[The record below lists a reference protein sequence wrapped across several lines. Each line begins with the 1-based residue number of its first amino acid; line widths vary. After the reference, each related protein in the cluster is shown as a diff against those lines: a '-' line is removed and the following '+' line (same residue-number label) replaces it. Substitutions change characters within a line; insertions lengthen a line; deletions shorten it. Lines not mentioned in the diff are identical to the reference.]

1 MEKTSSA
8 PLSPMVAYLFRT
20 IGVREEPASRRQP
33 RSSSKLGYNLWMA
46 IKVIIAEDEALV
58 RLAMAQILNTE
69 PDIEV
74 ADTAANG
81 QEAVQLTHEHS
92 PDVLLTDLRMPV
104 LDGLSAIQ
112 QIKHELPHVEVCVLT
127 VCEDDASLFEAL
139 KLGAKGYLLKNATP
153 NEVAAAVRK
162 VAAGESAIPPALA
175 ARVLQEF
182 QRLTRQQ
189 NELQG
194 LFSELTPREIDILK
208 GIAAGESNKQ
218 IGQRLFLNEKTVRN
232 YVSSILLK
240 LQVNTRTE
248 AAIVATRSGLSA
260 E

>member
-1 MEKTSSA
+1 MT
-8 PLSPMVAYLFRT
+8 
-20 IGVREEPASRRQP
+20 
-33 RSSSKLGYNLWMA
+33 NMA
-46 IKVIIAEDEALV
+46 IKVVIAEDEALM
-58 RLAMAQILNTE
+58 RSALAQILNRE

-74 ADTAANG
+74 AGTAGNG
-81 QEAVQLTHEHS
+81 QEAVQLVREHS

-104 LDGLSAIQ
+104 MDGLSAIQ
-112 QIKHELPHVEVCVLT
+112 QVKRESPKVEVCVLT
-127 VCEDDASLFEAL
+127 VCEDDVSLFEAL

-153 NEVAAAVRK
+153 DEVTEAVRK
-162 VAAGESAIPPALA
+162 VATGGPAIPPALA

-189 NELQG
+189 SELQE

-218 IGQRLFLNEKTVRN
+218 IARRLFLSEKTVRN
-232 YVSSILLK
+232 HVSNVLLK
-240 LQVNTRTE
+240 LEVNTRTE
-248 AAIVATRSGLSA
+248 AAIVATRSGLSP